1 MRLVTYSIVGAAC
14 ALGILFA
21 PIAQAANAPLCF
33 AIAENYNKCMRQH
46 QYGRGGHGGYG
57 PGGTAKDTAKAI
69 AVAIPAQ
76 ISAAIPATMMAMAA
90 TADLAATAA
99 MAAAPAA
106 PPSRARSGGLR
117 DLDRSDAGQRLLQL
131 AEAMARHDCAAP
143 APDLSHQSHL

>member
-57 PGGTAKDTAKAI
+57 PGYGQGYGQGYRRGYPGDDFGGDDGYGGGSRRQRSKAACAIWI
-69 AVAIPAQ
+69 AQMQA
-76 ISAAIPATMMAMAA
+76 
-90 TADLAATAA
+90 
-99 MAAAPAA
+99 
-106 PPSRARSGGLR
+106 SG
-117 DLDRSDAGQRLLQL
+117 
-131 AEAMARHDCAAP
+131 CFN
-143 APDLSHQSHL
+143 